1 MDLIFSVTANEVNK
15 QNVLLSKRIPYIMK
29 KISQVYYFQCN
40 PDQRH
45 LYFNICY
52 IHLDPVQQIKQ
63 AEQLKSRKM
72 KDKGGWV
79 FCRQTDGHW

>member
-29 KISQVYYFQCN
+29 KTQVYYFQCN

-63 AEQLKSRKM
+63 AEQLKSCKI
-72 KDKGGWV
+72 KDKGVWA
-79 FCRQTDGHW
+79 FCRQTDGPW